1 VRFQGILE
9 EVGRDAAST
18 SEDSTLSSSTRGVD
32 VGEHLKSGDIDHAHE
47 WNLAATLLHV
57 LFVGMGGIA
66 GADDEISIGFN
77 KILSHEIERW
87 TTILSGTID
96 TFVSIWHL
104 GIEFDKRM
112 NMVLVCR
119 GPIHLGRLAEH
130 HVQEIKSGLGTET
143 TDDSTGKLTLSL
155 D

>member
-1 VRFQGILE
+1 LE
-9 EVGRDAAST
+9 QVGRDAASPA
-18 SEDSTLSSSTRGVD
+18 ENSTLSSSTRGVD
-32 VGEHLKSGDIDHAHE
+32 VREHLKSGDINHAHK

-66 GADDEISIGFN
+66 GANDEISIGLN

-96 TFVSIWHL
+96 TLVPIWHL

-112 NMVLVCR
+112 HMVLICR
-119 GPIHLGRLAEH
+119 GPIHLGGLAEH
-130 HVQEIKSGLGTET
+130 HVQEIESGLGTET